1 VQSIAVDTYGITVCG
16 FLGTAIMATAGLLIL
31 FFKLYLEDRLELEIK
46 ETEVSLKHLERKR
59 H

>member
-1 VQSIAVDTYGITVCG
+1 VDTYGITVCG

-31 FFKLYLEDRLELEIK
+31 FFKLYLEDRLEQEIK